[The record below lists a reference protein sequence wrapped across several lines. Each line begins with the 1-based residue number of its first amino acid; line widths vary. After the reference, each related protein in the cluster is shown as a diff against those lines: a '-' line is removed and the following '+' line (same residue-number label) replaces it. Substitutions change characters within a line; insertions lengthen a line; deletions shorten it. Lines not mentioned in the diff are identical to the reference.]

1 MDYLN
6 LIKVKKLMG
15 ATTGIREIKVGL
27 IDGPVV
33 VDHPDIDNTNIKSI
47 DGNQGACYDANSV
60 ACIHG
65 TFIAGILSG
74 KRGSQAPSICPGST
88 LLLCPIFVESS
99 REMPSATPRELAG
112 AIIKCIDAGARL
124 LNLSVGLTPTTKGQ
138 NELKDSLDYAAKRGV
153 LVIAAAGNDGTLG
166 SSVITRH
173 PWVIPVVGCD
183 IYGNPVDQS
192 NLGISIGRGLRAPGW
207 NVTSLAAGGSVTS
220 LGGTSVATPFVTGT
234 AALLWSMFPTCSA
247 TRLKMSLR
255 PDSKT
260 RREIV
265 PPLIDAWT
273 AYEMLVGSESL

>member
-1 MDYLN
+1 MDYLD
-6 LIKVKKLMG
+6 LIKLKKLMEL
-15 ATTGIREIKVGL
+15 TTGIRKIKVGL

-33 VDHPDIDNTNIKSI
+33 VDHPDFDNTNIKVI
-47 DGNQGACYDANSV
+47 DGSQGACYDANSA

-74 KRGSQAPSICPGST
+74 KRGSQAPSICPGNT

-99 REMPSATPRELAG
+99 REMPNATPRELAR
-112 AIIKCIDAGARL
+112 AIIKCIDAGAQL

-138 NELKDSLDYAAKRGV
+138 NELMDSLDYAAKREV
-153 LVIAAAGNDGTLG
+153 LIIAAAGNDGTLG

-173 PWVIPVVGCD
+173 PWIIPVGACD
-183 IYGNPVDQS
+183 INGNPIDQS

-234 AALLWSMFPTCSA
+234 VALLWSIFPTCSA

-255 PDSKT
+255 PDAQT

-265 PPLIDAWT
+265 PPLLDAWT
-273 AYEMLVGSESL
+273 AYEILVRSESL